1 MEGIGGA
8 FGVVFGMIGLLFA
21 AIGVTMA
28 VVLVRRTVL
37 RSRTLARGLT
47 AEARCLDT
55 YVTQHR
61 DTEHRRRTARHVILG
76 FRTQDGQDIRFEDT
90 SGVPRVVGDFVP
102 VRYLAHRPQQAVAL
116 GPVAPGLRIGTVLGL
131 AFCTVFAC
139 VGLFFAAIGF
149 GVGYLAGTSDLPGDP
164 DEVFTETVTRP

>member
-1 MEGIGGA
+1 GSPGRSDVPARYPTPKPI
-8 FGVVFGMIGLLFA
+8 A
-21 AIGVTMA
+21 AKKSPTHAKTVQNA
-28 VVLVRRTVL
+28 SPRT
-37 RSRTLARGLT
+37 
-47 AEARCLDT
+47 
-55 YVTQHR
+55 
-61 DTEHRRRTARHVILG
+61 
-76 FRTQDGQDIRFEDT
+76 
-90 SGVPRVVGDFVP
+90 VP